1 MSQYS
6 VRSSSTSSTTS
17 QQNSSKT
24 TSPVLD
30 SIGNQAR
37 LDQLKQVQP
46 EDVVSSALNWG
57 GMMLT
62 EYDDLSNNALG
73 DIVPQKDLNGAM
85 AGASAVM
92 AGVQS
97 YQDSPNQTI
106 AGKSLDALLDASG
119 SLMIGANPA
128 VGAIDSFLPK
138 EFQLASLYDGTSSA
152 ISSITEGLLTNDST
166 AMEGFMDKA
175 KSGEYSIV
183 VQEAVEAGEFW
194 AKQLQ

>member
-6 VRSSSTSSTTS
+6 FRSSTTSSTTS
-17 QQNSSKT
+17 QQQPPKSKSS
-24 TSPVLD
+24 LD
-30 SIGNQAR
+30 IGNQA
-37 LDQLKQVQP
+37 LLEQLKNIQP
-46 EDVVSSALNWG
+46 EDALSNALNWG

-62 EYDDLSNNALG
+62 DYDDLSNNALD
-73 DIVPQKDLNGAM
+73 DIIPQNDLNGAL

-97 YQDSPNQTI
+97 YQDSPNQTM
-106 AGKSLDALLDASG
+106 AGKGLDALLDASG
-119 SLMIGANPA
+119 SLLIGANPA
-128 VGAIDSFLPK
+128 VGAVDSFLPK

-152 ISSITEGLLTNDST
+152 ISSITEGLLTDDST

-175 KSGEYSIV
+175 KSGDYSVV